1 MQWSSVT
8 VSCMTTATLRAARPE
23 DAAAIAA
30 IYRPYVTDTVITF
43 EVEPPGASD
52 FAERMAQVRDLA
64 PWLVCEVGGSVV
76 GYAYASKHHE
86 RAAYQWAL
94 NAAVYLSAAHQRRG
108 LGRALYTSLFEL
120 LRLQGFCSVHGGI
133 TLPNAASVGLHESL
147 GFRRVALYP
156 AIGYKQR
163 AWHDVGW
170 WQLELRPRL
179 HEPPQLMT
187 PEAARTASPE
197 AWNAGI
203 AAGQRLLH
211 S

>member
-1 MQWSSVT
+1 MHLRSAT
-8 VSCMTTATLRAARPE
+8 VSWMTTATLREAQPE
-23 DAAAIAA
+23 DAAPIAA

-43 EVEPPGASD
+43 EVEPPGASE
-52 FAERMAQVRDLA
+52 FAERMAQIQELA

-94 NAAVYLSAAHQRRG
+94 NAAVYLSPAHHRRG

-133 TLPNAASVGLHESL
+133 TLPNAASVGLHESM

-156 AIGYKQR
+156 AVGYKQR

-170 WQLELRPRL
+170 WQLELCPRL
-179 HEPPQLMT
+179 GEPPQLMT
-187 PEAARTASPE
+187 PAAARTAHPR
-197 AWNAGI
+197 AWQAGI
-203 AAGQRLLH
+203 AAGERLLQ